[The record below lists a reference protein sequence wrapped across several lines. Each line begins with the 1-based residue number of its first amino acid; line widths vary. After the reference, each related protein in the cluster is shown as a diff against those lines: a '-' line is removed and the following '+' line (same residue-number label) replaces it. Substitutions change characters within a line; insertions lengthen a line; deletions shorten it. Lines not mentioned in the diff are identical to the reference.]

1 VSYSTVLAK
10 MNELCATAFMMGALG
25 AELRLQQS
33 GAVGDP
39 GIRPALKDAVRGLG
53 LDGIDALE
61 PAQRAVVIAQL
72 TYTLQEAL
80 DLIREPERAAGWA
93 YQDAAILQE
102 RGRGSR
108 AMAQVIAGLAQQ
120 RPALATLLERG
131 PRFLDI
137 GTGVAFI
144 AIAAA
149 KLWPEMRVTGI
160 DIWEPALKLAES
172 NIAAE
177 GVGDRV
183 SLRRQSVAE
192 IDDEAA
198 FDLVWMPSMFLPL
211 PVIEA
216 ALPRVVR
223 SLAPGG
229 MLILGTYAPASGPFG
244 RFARK
249 LLTVRSGGHPWDQ
262 EEMAERLLRLG
273 LVDIEPVTLT
283 SATYGVLARKR

>member
-1 VSYSTVLAK
+1 MSYPSIQAK

-25 AELRLQQS
+25 AELRLQQE
-33 GAVGDP
+33 GAAGDAQ
-39 GIRPALKDAVRGLG
+39 IRAVLKDAVGAIG
-53 LDGIDALE
+53 VDGIEALE
-61 PAQRAVVIAQL
+61 PPQRAVVIGQL
-72 TYTLQEAL
+72 TYALQEAL
-80 DLIREPERAAGWA
+80 DLIREPQRAAGWS
-93 YQDAAILQE
+93 YEDATILQD

-108 AMAQVIAGLAQQ
+108 AMGQVIASLAQR
-120 RPALATLLERG
+120 RPPLAALLEAG

-144 AIAAA
+144 AIEAA
-149 KLWPEMRVTGI
+149 KRWPKMQVTGI

-183 SLRRQSVAE
+183 RLRRQSVAE

-223 SLAPGG
+223 ALAPGG
-229 MLILGTYAPASGPFG
+229 MLILGTYAPPPGPFG
-244 RFARK
+244 RFASK
-249 LLTVRSGGHPWDQ
+249 LLTVRSGGIP
-262 EEMAERLLRLG
+262 G
-273 LVDIEPVTLT
+273 I
-283 SATYGVLARKR
+283 KRRWRPICGGSISTMSSR